1 MDELIPAII
10 NKKAGTAAEAARVLT
25 EVGGFQVH
33 EVEPGEIRR
42 LAQSIVANKP
52 KRILV
57 CGGDGTVCT
66 VAHVV
71 ANTGIEIAILPGGT
85 LNHLSK
91 HLGLPEDLAE
101 AAKVA
106 REGITRTL
114 DAGRINDRLFLNTS
128 SVGAYET
135 FVRRRERLEKRWGY
149 TVASII
155 AGLRILLRT
164 PISAVR
170 VEVDGVERI
179 YRTPLVFVGVGEREL
194 RIPSLG
200 GRLDRGQR
208 GLHLMIVR
216 HRTGARLASLALQA
230 AARGIEAMSKTPAM
244 DSLVVTRCAIELHN
258 DTASIDGE
266 LITIEPPLEYEFMPD
281 ALTVVIG
288 ERRDAQRAN
297 V

>member
-1 MDELIPAII
+1 MIPAII
-10 NKKAGTAAEAARVLT
+10 NKKAGTAQAAAKALAEA
-25 EVGGFQVH
+25 GGFDIH
-33 EVEPGEIRR
+33 EVEPAEIRETA
-42 LAQSIVANKP
+42 LAIVAQKP

-57 CGGDGTVCT
+57 CGGDGSVCT

-71 ANTGIEIAILPGGT
+71 ANTGIELAILPGGT
-85 LNHLSK
+85 LNHLAK
-91 HLGLPEDLAE
+91 HLGLPDDLTE
-101 AAKVA
+101 AARVA
-106 REGITRTL
+106 RTGITRTL

-135 FVRRRERLEKRWGY
+135 FVRRREHLEKRWGY
-149 TVASII
+149 TIASVI

-164 PISAVR
+164 PLTAVR
-170 VEVDGVERI
+170 VEVDGAERI

-200 GRLDRGQR
+200 GHMDHGKR

-216 HRTGARLASLALQA
+216 GRTGARLASLALQA
-230 AARGIEAMSKTPAM
+230 AARGVDAVSRTPHM
-244 DSLVVTRCAIELHN
+244 DSLIVDRCTIDMRN

-266 LITIEPPLEYEFMPD
+266 LIPVDSPLEYEFLPD